1 MTVVVNLRTPEEEK
15 ELIAF
20 LNQKKYDYQTT
31 PQAPSLTPEQAK
43 EIIRRDEA
51 FLQGKTSARDW
62 EEIKR
67 ELENV
72 YR

>member
-20 LNQKKYDYQTT
+20 LQKKHFDYQTT
-31 PQAPSLTPEQAK
+31 PNYPILTTKQEK
-43 EIIRRDEA
+43 EIVRRDTA
-51 FLQGKTSARDW
+51 LAQGKTNARNWDD
-62 EEIKR
+62 IIR
-67 ELENV
+67 DLENV